1 MDHDPAREQRRGA
14 PNFFNLRHA
23 IQASPGRAPVERRT
37 RSLVLATGIAV
48 LALALVGLRF
58 YTQSPSA
65 LASGLQALA
74 IDSREQPVVLI
85 GGRLYWHNRAGIGAG
100 VVDSAK
106 LGPGQLLGMDFFD
119 NGELLI
125 LQGPAA
131 PRKTGIATQL
141 PDNVPR
147 AGNTLR
153 RCERVGS
160 CVNLVNGLG
169 AVGFLV
175 ERRSNSIFLAKADED
190 RLEKLDSNG
199 KLLVAAT
206 MELNAPL
213 HLQFEGG
220 ILYLTQA
227 QSDAVT
233 VLKPDERD
241 FGRRLEDIPLPA
253 QAADNGKHVFPGAL
267 LYHQQRWWT
276 TMQSVDGG
284 SVGLYLFSPDWR
296 IERSV
301 ALPGAAR
308 PISLNRW
315 RSSIL
320 VVDSATSRIYRYD
333 STATREADFSPEYLD
348 TVLAGQRAE
357 VSLSRS
363 LRTAILVLLCSL
375 AAGLFTLTYLQIMHD
390 RVYTAPASGSELDLD
405 ISSEKIQWLALDAN
419 TDWRRLG
426 LFLSGAAG
434 AALAGCWLLGFGA
447 WVTLAISLLLAGAG
461 GLYLA
466 LQQGCRGHL
475 GALDN
480 RLIVV
485 DHSNTYRVGIGP
497 EIQYFQ
503 NFVMINDVVVYLG
516 NRLLARFCS
525 AGLQERFQPLL
536 RTGIKVDRA
545 TLGIRLIQQRHPLAL
560 GGAGV
565 LAAVAGVVLLALYG
579 HCSQQLPAI
588 LGE

>member
-1 MDHDPAREQRRGA
+1 MKHDPARGQRRGA

-23 IQASPGRAPVERRT
+23 IRAGPGPAPAKRRA
-37 RSLVLATGIAV
+37 RSLGLATGLAV
-48 LALALVGLRF
+48 LALALAGVRF
-58 YTQSPSA
+58 YTQGPSA
-65 LASGLQALA
+65 SASGLQALA

-85 GGRLYWHNRAGIGAG
+85 GGRLYWHNRVGTGAG
-100 VVDSAK
+100 VVDSGE
-106 LGPGQLLGMDFFD
+106 LGPGQLLGMDFFG

-125 LQGPAA
+125 LQEPAG
-131 PRKTGIATQL
+131 PRKTGIAAQL
-141 PDNVPR
+141 PDNELR
-147 AGNTLR
+147 EGNSLR
-153 RCERVGS
+153 RCERVDA

-175 ERRSNSIFLAKADED
+175 ERRSNTIFLARADED
-190 RLEKLDSNG
+190 RLEKRDRNG
-199 KLLVAAT
+199 KLLAAAT

-220 ILYLTQA
+220 LLYLTQA
-227 QSDAVT
+227 QSNAVI

-253 QAADNGKHVFPGAL
+253 QAAVNGEHVFPGAL

-276 TMQSVDGG
+276 TMQSEDGG
-284 SVGLYLFSPDWR
+284 SAGLYLFSPDWR
-296 IERSV
+296 IKRRV
-301 ALPGAAR
+301 ALPGQAR

-320 VVDSATSRIYRYD
+320 VADSATGRIYRYD
-333 STATREADFSPEYLD
+333 STAAREADFSPKYLD
-348 TVLAGQRAE
+348 SVLAGQRAE
-357 VSLSRS
+357 LSLSRS
-363 LRTAILVLLCSL
+363 QRTAILVLLCSL
-375 AAGLFTLTYLQIMHD
+375 AAGLLTLTYLHIMHG
-390 RVYTAPASGSELDLD
+390 RVYTAPGSGSELDLD
-405 ISSEKIQWLALDAN
+405 INSEKIEWLALDVE

-426 LFLSGAAG
+426 LFLSGTAG
-434 AALAGCWLLGFGA
+434 AAMAGCWLLGFGA
-447 WVTLAISLLLAGAG
+447 LATLAISLLLAGAG

-497 EIQYFQ
+497 EIQYFR

-516 NRLLARFCS
+516 DRLLARFCS
-525 AGLQERFQPLL
+525 AALQERFQPLF

-545 TLGIRLIQQRHPLAL
+545 TVGIKLIQQRHPLAL
-560 GGAGV
+560 GGAAI
-565 LAAVAGVVLLALYG
+565 LTAVAAFVLLALYG
-579 HCSQQLPAI
+579 HYTQ
-588 LGE
+588 

>member
-1 MDHDPAREQRRGA
+1 MDHAPAREQRRGA

-23 IQASPGRAPVERRT
+23 IQAGPGRAPVERRT
-37 RSLVLATGIAV
+37 RSLVLATGVAV

-58 YTQSPSA
+58 YTQSPST

-85 GGRLYWHNRAGIGAG
+85 GGRLYWHNRVGIGAG
-100 VVDSAK
+100 VVDSAV
-106 LGPGQLLGMDFFD
+106 LGPGRLLGMDFFG

-131 PRKTGIATQL
+131 PRKTGIAAQL
-141 PDNVPR
+141 PGNELR

-153 RCERVGS
+153 RCEGVGG

-199 KLLVAAT
+199 KLLAAAT

-213 HLQFEGG
+213 HLQFESG

-227 QSDAVT
+227 QSNAVT
-233 VLKPDERD
+233 VLKPDEQD

-253 QAADNGKHVFPGAL
+253 QAAGNGKHVFPGAL

-284 SVGLYLFSPDWR
+284 SSGLYLFSPDWR
-296 IERSV
+296 FERSV

-320 VVDSATSRIYRYD
+320 VVDSATDRIYRYD

-363 LRTAILVLLCSL
+363 LRTVIMVLLCSL
-375 AAGLFTLTYLQIMHD
+375 AAGLFTLTYLQIMHG

-405 ISSEKIQWLALDAN
+405 INSEKIEWLALDAD
-419 TDWRRLG
+419 TGRRRLG

-485 DHSNTYRVGIGP
+485 DHRNTYRVGIGP

-516 NRLLARFCS
+516 NRLLARFCG
-525 AGLQERFQPLL
+525 AGLQERFQPLF

-545 TLGIRLIQQRHPLAL
+545 TVGIKLIQQRHPLAL

-565 LAAVAGVVLLALYG
+565 LAAVTGVILLALYG
-579 HCSQQLPAI
+579 H
-588 LGE
+588 

>member
-1 MDHDPAREQRRGA
+1 MEEPAAVDHDPAREQRRGA

-23 IQASPGRAPVERRT
+23 IQAGPGPAPAERRT
-37 RSLVLATGIAV
+37 RSLVLATGIAL

-100 VVDSAK
+100 VVDSAE
-106 LGPGQLLGMDFFD
+106 LGPGQLLGMDFFG
-119 NGELLI
+119 NGDLLI

-131 PRKTGIATQL
+131 PRKTGIAEQL
-141 PDNVPR
+141 PGNELR

-153 RCERVGS
+153 RCERVGG

-175 ERRSNSIFLAKADED
+175 ERRSNSIFLARADED
-190 RLEKLDSNG
+190 RLEKLDNNG
-199 KLLVAAT
+199 KLLAAAT
-206 MELNAPL
+206 MKLNAPL

-227 QSDAVT
+227 QSNAVT

-253 QAADNGKHVFPGAL
+253 QAAGNGKHVFPGAL

-284 SVGLYLFSPDWR
+284 SAGLYLFSPDWR
-296 IERSV
+296 FERNV
-301 ALPGAAR
+301 ALPGTVW

-320 VVDSATSRIYRYD
+320 VADSATGRIYRYD
-333 STATREADFSPEYLD
+333 SAATREADFSPEYLD

-357 VSLSRS
+357 LSLSRS
-363 LRTAILVLLCSL
+363 QRTAILVLLCSL
-375 AAGLFTLTYLQIMHD
+375 AAGLFTLTYFQIMHG

-405 ISSEKIQWLALDAN
+405 INSEKIQWLALDAD
-419 TDWRRLG
+419 TGRRRLG

-466 LQQGCRGHL
+466 LQGCRGHL
-475 GALDN
+475 GALNN

-485 DHSNTYRVGIGP
+485 DHSNTYRVGVGP

-525 AGLQERFQPLL
+525 AGLQERFQPLF

-545 TLGIRLIQQRHPLAL
+545 TVGIKLIQQRHPLAL
-560 GGAGV
+560 GGAAV

-579 HCSQQLPAI
+579 H
-588 LGE
+588 